1 MRALTDN
8 WRYAQ
13 SGQRDLRL
21 DLLRGFAVFAMA
33 IDHIGGGHALHLL
46 TGGNR
51 FFVSAAEAFV
61 FVSGVTVGMVY
72 GRYTMGAAT
81 RRGLGR
87 AWTLYAVA
95 IWLGLAFAA
104 GAALLDLPKGTA
116 FAADPARFVRDIVL
130 MRRTFY
136 LVDVMLLYAFLMALA
151 PVAIWLLKRGW
162 WPPLLLVSAALW
174 LDFQLWPST
183 THVPWYIVDNAIF
196 HFAAWQVLFFVGL
209 ILGYYRDS
217 LGSLLGRV
225 SLRRLPGG
233 ALGPL
238 LITVGLLVW
247 LHVTDARI
255 IDRFTGAGEGARLLD
270 SWFDKSSL
278 PLPRLLACLLVFA
291 FAWTLVTRAWRP
303 INAFLGPLLLPLGR
317 AALYAYAAH
326 VVIVFVVEAA
336 RAQLQDA
343 SVPGPLSA
351 DNVTLTIELSGLA
364 ALWVAARFRVGQSF
378 VSWLGSPPFRGAGQR
393 PAWNPMPR
401 PAFSLVA
408 VALLSF
414 TAWQG
419 LVRGDAAASAEA
431 NAAEARAAEAAGPEA
446 VQALTARRQAY
457 NNPVTTVT
465 PSRLPKGR
473 PTASAPATAGGSEG
487 TSPATDGT
495 LFSDT
500 FFSAALGRKMSYA
513 IYLPA
518 AYEIDLERTFPVL
531 YMLHGAGGDYTE
543 WPRYGMQGAA
553 DTLME
558 SGEIAP
564 MIIVMPEGD
573 LGYWVN
579 GLSGAGEAWADYL
592 LLDLLPHIEAKYR
605 TIASPQGRALG
616 GISRGAFGAFDLA
629 LKYPGVFGALGLHSP
644 ALGEYADLQAPAIPE
659 SRFGEYDPIALARS
673 NDLNSLP
680 AIYFDIGLE
689 DDWLPGA
696 QLLHAIFLAR
706 GIEHTFNEFEGGH
719 SGAYW
724 ESMEA
729 TYLRFYDLAL
739 RNGPLIRITPPS
751 EPRQDEV
758 PANEPPADG
767 TPRAASADVTP
778 AEGSATEGGANLSP

>member
-1 MRALTDN
+1 MPVLMTS
-8 WRYAQ
+8 WGYTQ
-13 SGQRDLRL
+13 SGPRDLRL

-130 MRRTFY
+130 MKRTFY

-151 PVAIWLLKRGW
+151 PGAIWLLKRGW
-162 WPPLLLVSAALW
+162 WPPLLVVSAALW

-183 THVPWYIVDNAIF
+183 THVPWYIADNAIF
-196 HFAAWQVLFFVGL
+196 NFAAWQVLFFVGL
-209 ILGYYRDS
+209 ALGFYRDS
-217 LGSLLGRV
+217 LGSRLARI
-225 SLRRLPGG
+225 SLPRLTGG
-233 ALGPL
+233 AFGPL
-238 LITVGLLVW
+238 LLAFSVLVW
-247 LHVTDARI
+247 LHVTNASV
-255 IDRFTGAGEGARLLD
+255 IDRFAGAGEGARLLD
-270 SWFDKSSL
+270 SWFDKSSI

-303 INAFLGPLLLPLGR
+303 INALLGPLLLPLGR

-343 SVPGPLSA
+343 SVPGPVSA
-351 DNVTLTIELSGLA
+351 HNVRLIIELSGLA
-364 ALWVAARFRVGQSF
+364 ALWVVTRFRVGQSL

-419 LVRGDAAASAEA
+419 WVRDDAATTAEA
-431 NAAEARAAEAAGPEA
+431 DAAAEAAGPEA
-446 VQALTARRQAY
+446 VQALSARRRAY

-465 PSRLPKGR
+465 PSRLPQGR
-473 PTASAPATAGGSEG
+473 PAASAPPTAGGSEG
-487 TSPATDGT
+487 ASPSTDGT

-500 FFSAALGRKMSYA
+500 FFSTALGREMSYA

-518 AYEIDLERTFPVL
+518 VYDTDLERTFPVL

-543 WPRYGMQGAA
+543 WPRYGLHGAA
-553 DTLME
+553 NSLMQ

-564 MIIVMPEGD
+564 MIIVMPQGD

-592 LLDLLPHIEAKYR
+592 LLDLLPHIETKYR
-605 TIASPQGRALG
+605 TVASPQGRAIG
-616 GISRGAFGAFDLA
+616 GISRGAFGAFYLA
-629 LKYPGVFGALGLHSP
+629 LKYPRVFGAVGLHSP

-659 SRFGEYDPIALARS
+659 ERFEEYDPSALARS
-673 NDLNSLP
+673 KDLSRLP
-680 AIYFDIGLE
+680 AVYLDIGRE

-696 QLLHAIFLAR
+696 ELLHEILLAR
-706 GIEHTFNEFEGGH
+706 GFSHIFEEFEGGH

-724 ESMEA
+724 ESMES
-729 TYLRFYDLAL
+729 TYLRFYDMAL
-739 RNGPLIRITPPS
+739 RTGPVARAVPPF
-751 EPRQDEV
+751 EPTQEEA
-758 PANEPPADG
+758 PASGPPADG
-767 TPRAASADVTP
+767 AP
-778 AEGSATEGGANLSP
+778 AGGSATEGGANLSP